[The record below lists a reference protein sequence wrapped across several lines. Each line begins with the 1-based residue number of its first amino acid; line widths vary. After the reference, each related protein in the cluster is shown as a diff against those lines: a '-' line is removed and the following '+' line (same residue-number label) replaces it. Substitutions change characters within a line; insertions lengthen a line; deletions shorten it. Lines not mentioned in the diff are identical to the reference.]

1 MYLRIHLLSGNTLKT
16 FSLNEDKMITK
27 NLQETLKLYNQEH
40 LLKYQSTLSESELAA
55 LCNQIQDVDWS
66 FLDSLNK
73 NKTLDN
79 SIIEPIGAL
88 SMDDIASKQA
98 LYKTSGL
105 NAIKEG
111 KLCLLLLAGG
121 QGTRLG
127 HDKPKGCFNMGITKE
142 MSIFSLL
149 MEHTLKVV
157 KEADAWIH
165 MYIMTSDINYNDTTS
180 FFKENDYFGYNPDYI
195 HFFVQEL
202 NPATD
207 FNGKVLMNSPY
218 SLALSP
224 NGNGGWFSSMNK
236 AGLLKEIFNSSI
248 EWINVFAVDNVLQGI
263 ADPVFLGATI
273 ESGKMCGAKVV
284 RKAFPEEK
292 VGAICKENG
301 KPHIIEYYELSQEM
315 TYQKNDDGSLAY
327 GFGVILNYLFPISRL
342 KETLDN
348 KMPLHVVKKTVPYI
362 NDDGQYIEPTEPNG
376 LKFETLALDLI
387 HEMDD
392 CLVFEVDRE
401 KEFAPV
407 KNKSGVDSI
416 DTARELLKKNG
427 YEL

>member
-1 MYLRIHLLSGNTLKT
+1 MNRTDINTILEKYGQAHLLHHEGSLTHEEKT
-16 FSLNEDKMITK
+16 I
-27 NLQETLKLYNQEH
+27 LY
-40 LLKYQSTLSESELAA
+40 S
-55 LCNQIQDVDWS
+55 QIQAIDWD

-73 NKTLDN
+73 SDKSDI
-79 SIIEPIGAL
+79 SIIKPIDAL
-88 SMDDIASKQA
+88 SIDSIKAQEEEFRQTGIK
-98 LYKTSGL
+98 
-105 NAIKEG
+105 AIRDG

-142 MSIFSLL
+142 LSIFSLL
-149 MEHTLKVV
+149 MSHTLKIV
-157 KEADAWIH
+157 KEADSWIH
-165 MYIMTSDINYNDTTS
+165 MYIMTSDINYEDTTS
-180 FFKENDYFGYNPDYI
+180 FFKDHDYFGYNPDYL

-207 FNGKVLMNSPY
+207 FNGKILMNS
-218 SLALSP
+218 SHTLALSP

-236 AGLLKEIFNSSI
+236 AGLLEEIFNSPI

-273 ESGKMCGAKVV
+273 ESGKMCGSKVV

-301 KPHIIEYYELSQEM
+301 KPHIIEYYELSEDM
-315 TYQKNDDGSLAY
+315 RYQTTEDGSLAY
-327 GFGVILNYLFPISRL
+327 GFGVTLNYLFPISRL

-362 NDDGQYIEPTEPNG
+362 NDKLEYIEPSEPNG

>member
-1 MYLRIHLLSGNTLKT
+1 MKEKLTQYLDELNQGHILKYYDT
-16 FSLNEDKMITK
+16 LNEEQR
-27 NLQETLKLYNQEH
+27 QELYQ
-40 LLKYQSTLSESELAA
+40 QVMD
-55 LCNQIQDVDWS
+55 IDWS
-66 FLDSLNK
+66 FLDSINK
-73 NKTLDN
+73 EKDKAT
-79 SIIEPIGAL
+79 SIIEPISAL
-88 SMDDIASKQA
+88 SIDAITKDKNT
-98 LYKTSGL
+98 YKTTGIK
-105 NAIKEG
+105 AIQDG

-142 MSIFSLL
+142 LSIFSLL
-149 MEHTLKVV
+149 MSHTLKVV
-157 KEADAWIH
+157 EEAGAWIH
-165 MYIMTSDINYNDTTS
+165 MYIMTSDINYDDTTS
-180 FFKENDYFGYNPDYI
+180 FFKEHNYFGYNPDYI

-207 FNGKVLMNSPY
+207 FEGKVLMNSPC
-218 SLALSP
+218 SMALSP
-224 NGNGGWFSSMNK
+224 NGNGGWFSSMNR

-273 ESGKMCGAKVV
+273 ESGKMCGSKVV

-301 KPHIIEYYELSQEM
+301 KPHIIEYYELSEDM
-315 TYQKNDDGSLAY
+315 RYQTSDDGSLAY
-327 GFGVILNYLFPISRL
+327 GFGVTLNYLFPISRL

-348 KMPLHVVKKTVPYI
+348 KMPLHVVKKAVPYI
-362 NDDGQYIEPTEPNG
+362 DENGKLINPTEPNG

-407 KNKSGVDSI
+407 KNKEGVDSI
-416 DTARELLKKNG
+416 DTARALLKKNG

>member
-1 MYLRIHLLSGNTLKT
+1 MKEKLLQHLKGL
-16 FSLNEDKMITK
+16 
-27 NLQETLKLYNQEH
+27 NQEH
-40 LLKYQSTLSESELAA
+40 ILKYYDALNDEEKATLY
-55 LCNQIQDVDWS
+55 QQVMDVDWS
-66 FLDSLNK
+66 FLDSINEKK
-73 NKTLDN
+73 NNDT
-79 SIIEPIGAL
+79 SVIEPIGAL
-88 SMDDIASKQA
+88 SIDSINRAYDS
-98 LYKTSGL
+98 YKSTGIK
-105 NAIKEG
+105 AIQDG

-127 HDKPKGCFNMGITKE
+127 HDKPKGCFNMGINRE
-142 MSIFSLL
+142 LSIFSLL
-149 MEHTLKVV
+149 MSHTLKVV

-180 FFKENDYFGYNPDYI
+180 FFKEHDYFGYNPDYI

-207 FNGKVLMNSPY
+207 FDGKVLMNSPC
-218 SLALSP
+218 SMALSP
-224 NGNGGWFSSMNK
+224 NGNGGWFSSMNR
-236 AGLLKEIFNSSI
+236 AGLLKKIFNSSI

-273 ESGKMCGAKVV
+273 ESGKMCGSKVV

-301 KPHIIEYYELSQEM
+301 KPHIIEYYELSEEM
-315 TYQKNDDGSLAY
+315 RYQTSEDGSLAY
-327 GFGVILNYLFPISRL
+327 GFGVTLNYLFPISSL

-348 KMPLHVVKKTVPYI
+348 KMPLHVVKKAVPYI
-362 NDDGQYIEPTEPNG
+362 DENGELINPTEPNG

-407 KNKSGVDSI
+407 KNKEGVDSI